1 MIDTSILKH
10 LQNAPESQLDP
21 VMKEKLNNIT
31 GLVDKDTV
39 EGVFDV
45 LQTSV
50 YCGLASDLMVLSLEG
65 ILKMWCN
72 QCKYNYD
79 TMLKES
85 AERCIKIEEGD

>member
-10 LQNAPESQLDP
+10 LQNAPDTQLDS
-21 VMKEKLNNIT
+21 VMKDKLNNIT
-31 GLVDKDTV
+31 GMEDKDTV

-50 YCGLASDLMVLSLEG
+50 YCGLASDLMIISLES

-72 QCKYNYD
+72 GCKYNYD

-85 AERCIKIEEGD
+85 QDRCKKLEEGE